1 MAAEATTVD
10 PVQNQPTEP
19 ASTNWKEDIEKQW
32 FGLQLGER
40 AWMLNKWQ
48 QQQEVVMDGIRR
60 ARDPS
65 GATSGD
71 AQEGDVAG
79 VNVGNTIHNHY
90 SSSSQTAAATDNTQT
105 TTSPASV
112 AKAGLSTAAKA
123 AIAAAL
129 LGTGSMGGAGGLA
142 LLQWLTKPSVTVSTP
157 AQDTDTNAAIELGE

>member
-1 MAAEATTVD
+1 MAAEATVD
-10 PVQNQPTEP
+10 SSQQAESQP
-19 ASTNWKEDIEKQW
+19 ASNWADETIKNW
-32 FGLQLGER
+32 FGLKLGEQ

-48 QQQEVVMDGIRR
+48 QQQEVVMDDIRR

-65 GATSGD
+65 GASSSSGD

-90 SSSSQTAAATDNTQT
+90 SSQTAAATDNTQT

>member
-1 MAAEATTVD
+1 VDSSQQAEA
-10 PVQNQPTEP
+10 PP
-19 ASTNWKEDIEKQW
+19 ASNWADETIKNW
-32 FGLQLGER
+32 FGLKLGEQ

-48 QQQEVVMDGIRR
+48 QQQEVVMDDIRR

-142 LLQWLTKPSVTVSTP
+142 LLQWLTKPTVNVTAP
-157 AQDTDTNAAIELGE
+157 AGIDTNAAIELGE